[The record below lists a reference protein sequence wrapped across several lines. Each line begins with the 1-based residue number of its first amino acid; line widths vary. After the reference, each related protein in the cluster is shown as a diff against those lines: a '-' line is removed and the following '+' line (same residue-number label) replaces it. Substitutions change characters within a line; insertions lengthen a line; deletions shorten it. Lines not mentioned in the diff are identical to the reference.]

1 MIMDPY
7 AGVSAQTSLTS
18 FWILPPFEQAAR
30 ARGWAER
37 RAWPAGAEGVAGAVG
52 AAGRGAGG

>member
-1 MIMDPY
+1 MDPY

-30 ARGWAER
+30 ARGWARGER
-37 RAWPAGAEGVAGAVG
+37 RSWAAGAEGLAGAIG